1 MNPPMLTLDRPD
13 DCKSFLRDFS
23 QTIGLFYIIGGW
35 ATKTLW
41 SLNCLPN
48 GSSTTAQSTPIINK
62 PCSACDK
69 HRECASPANPIHGLG
84 ADSTTCVQSWLARQS
99 LSELDEL
106 AKRLILTCW

>member
-1 MNPPMLTLDRPD
+1 MVFELFAKRIIDHGP
-13 DCKSFLRDFS
+13 KS
-23 QTIGLFYIIGGW
+23 
-35 ATKTLW
+35 
-41 SLNCLPN
+41 
-48 GSSTTAQSTPIINK
+48 PITSK